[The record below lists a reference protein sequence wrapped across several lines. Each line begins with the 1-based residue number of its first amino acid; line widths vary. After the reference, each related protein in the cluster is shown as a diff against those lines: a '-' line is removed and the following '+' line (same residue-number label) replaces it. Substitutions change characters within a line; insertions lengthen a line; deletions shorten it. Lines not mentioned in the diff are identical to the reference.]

1 MTASA
6 SRYLSREL
14 TSIQRD
20 LNLKYKNVQIFKM
33 YPYIQDNLIHLLHTD
48 VPTDPANLDKL
59 TLDKKQKDFI
69 KYTRIPEKP
78 QDINKNN
85 NNVIYQLY
93 TQDIQYISTQRDKKD
108 IYIKEFKKETGPAD
122 RPEYHSM
129 SKLII
134 PAPMNTSNSNTIY
147 DDLSEKLKL
156 NGNSAKSVIK
166 IPCLYEYSVTE
177 EKFKENLK
185 IAIKAKL
192 EEDITNYLELYN
204 TSASMSGNPGTGDVS
219 PTITSNYYILY
230 DGADKLHNCYTK
242 QNNKYFNEC
251 LEYANKYLAEYVKQ
265 YINEN
270 LQIRKCSITT
280 KLDRPHT
287 LYGPIDKTLID
298 TLKDDE
304 YMKFINLEEIDK
316 YIKSKF
322 PYIKKDDILKYNSS
336 LLFRLRMLYL
346 FVLKFKSPT
355 KLEEI
360 LLTLEDESSLMPD
373 AFKIKYTKTVIKT
386 DNNDVVIFQR
396 KSKNTTKSYEI
407 NGFPFSFKDNINNDN
422 INYNKYY
429 KIKPL
434 NELSVEVEGGDLYL
448 LINKKSFLGIR
459 YGSIYYKPPPKKK
472 FILYKFKSNNNKPI
486 KNKQIKYYDNP
497 SSRSTI
503 SNMFIK
509 RHNLL
514 NDDNNQEVFFT
525 YKNLDIN
532 YTNLKDYYDE
542 TNNDKNASNKNTT
555 NKNTTNK
562 NASQKNSSNKKPK
575 RVTFKNKMKE
585 FFNLSE
591 KQNEKYRKLLID
603 LISYKTKMK
612 EFYIFCN
619 AKYDDK
625 YIIDDDLEPQSKK
638 FETQKNNIKKIINI
652 LFENQSKITIKSK
665 DKNTKY
671 IINKTINDEKISI
684 EGIEV
689 EGPEEGA
696 TTIGVDIPIT
706 LIKDS
711 ASNTINLNNNCTKKK
726 SKLLS
731 LASNQAKKYTRKMS
745 GYVPSRVLIQ

>member
-1 MTASA
+1 MAASA
-6 SRYLSREL
+6 PRYLSREL

-33 YPYIQDNLIHLLHTD
+33 YPYIQDNLIHVLHAD
-48 VPTDPANLDKL
+48 VPTDPANIDKL

-69 KYTRIPEKP
+69 KYTKIPTIP
-78 QDINKNN
+78 PDINKNN
-85 NNVIYQLY
+85 NNVIDQLY

-108 IYIKEFKKETGPAD
+108 IYLKEYKVEPVTSATED
-122 RPEYHSM
+122 RPEYHST

-134 PAPMNTSNSNTIY
+134 PAPMNTSNLKTIY
-147 DDLSEKLKL
+147 DTLSEKLKL
-156 NGNSAKSVIK
+156 NGNNAKSVIK

-185 IAIKAKL
+185 MVIKNKL
-192 EEDITNYLELYN
+192 EEDIANYLGLYN
-204 TSASMSGNPGTGDVS
+204 SIGTDNPYQ
-219 PTITSNYYILY
+219 PITSNYYILY
-230 DGADKLHNCYTK
+230 DGTDKLHNCYIK

-270 LQIRKCSITT
+270 LQIRKCSIIT

-287 LYGPIDKTLID
+287 LYDPIDKTPVEN
-298 TLKDDE
+298 LKDDD
-304 YMKFINLEEIDK
+304 YIKFINLEEIDK

-336 LLFRLRMLYL
+336 LLFRLRLLYL
-346 FVLKFKSPT
+346 FVLKFKNPS

-360 LLTLEDESSLMPD
+360 LLTLEDESSLTPD

-434 NELSVEVEGGDLYL
+434 NELSVEGGDLYL
-448 LINKKSFLGIR
+448 RINKKTFLGIR

-472 FILYKFKSNNNKPI
+472 FILYKFKSNNNKSI

-497 SSRSTI
+497 SSRSTN

-532 YTNLKDYYDE
+532 YTNLKDYYNE
-542 TNNDKNASNKNTT
+542 MNADKNAPNKNTT
-555 NKNTTNK
+555 NKNS
-562 NASQKNSSNKKPK
+562 SQKNSSNKKPK
-575 RVTFKNKMKE
+575 RFTFKNKMKE

-591 KQNEKYRKLLID
+591 KQNEKYRKLLIE
-603 LISYKTKMK
+603 LMSYKTKMK
-612 EFYIFCN
+612 DFYIFCN

-625 YIIDDDLEPQSKK
+625 YIIDDDLEPQSEK
-638 FETQKNNIKKIINI
+638 FKTQKNNIKKIIKI

-671 IINKTINDEKISI
+671 IIANSIDDAKISI

-689 EGPEEGA
+689 EDPEEGA

-706 LIKDS
+706 LIKDNE
-711 ASNTINLNNNCTKKK
+711 SNTINLNNNCTKKK

-731 LASNQAKKYTRKMS
+731 LATNQAKKYTRKIS
-745 GYVPSRVLIQ
+745 GYLPSAVLI